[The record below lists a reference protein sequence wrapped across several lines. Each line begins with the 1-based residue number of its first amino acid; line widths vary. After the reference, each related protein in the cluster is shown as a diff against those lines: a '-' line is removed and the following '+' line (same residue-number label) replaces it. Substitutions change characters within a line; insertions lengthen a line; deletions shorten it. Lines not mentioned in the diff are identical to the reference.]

1 MTYDSTSTGDD
12 QIRSS
17 ASSGTKSTKTNLGVD
32 IVESHPPNSDPSSI
46 SFNTTNING
55 YKVHLNE
62 KIDISPEN
70 QKSTPPPNINNNVIT
85 DEHQT
90 ATSSTSTSNCENDAI
105 CYNQVLDDEI
115 RSRLDKLNA
124 LSDLI
129 NSLERQFDEANSL
142 FRETLKCST
151 DRLSSIAKA
160 LGYKYIRHARVY
172 HEAKSSV
179 EQTQSDCQKACIQF
193 EQANKDHQFAKKA
206 IKNAE
211 LKLKEIAGETANGVI
226 STPNVDVN
234 LVNTNFQELKL
245 AEVSKFG
252 KDGNNDTLIDQK
264 FDQNPQ
270 KSSSCDTEKNSS
282 IPIALESTLQTTTL
296 ANENVDQVTTSSVD
310 APNEPKNSTA
320 LVIDNAESNNQNDEK
335 LDLSPT
341 SIITYAAKLSEELN
355 QAINKLIEAEI
366 KRGQSERQH
375 LERANKLMIAQE
387 NLMKL
392 EREYGPAIRRSQL
405 YFDESKRFNAK
416 LDSVKKD
423 ICRISEEIL
432 AAKQAYARTL
442 SELEQ
447 FSDDLHDNSEVIV
460 AKQQPLSKN

>member
-17 ASSGTKSTKTNLGVD
+17 ASGGTKSTGSSLGVD
-32 IVESHPPNSDPSSI
+32 IVESHPSNSDSSSD
-46 SFNTTNING
+46 SFNTNING
-55 YKVHLNE
+55 YKAELNE
-62 KIDISPEN
+62 KIDISSESR
-70 QKSTPPPNINNNVIT
+70 KSTPSPNINNNVIT
-85 DEHQT
+85 DEHHT
-90 ATSSTSTSNCENDAI
+90 ATSSSSALNGENDAI

-160 LGYKYIRHARVY
+160 LGHKYIRHARVY
-172 HEAKSSV
+172 HEAKLSV
-179 EQTQSDCQKACIQF
+179 ERTQSDCQKACIQF

-206 IKNAE
+206 IRDAE
-211 LKLKEIAGETANGVI
+211 LKLKEVAEETANGVI
-226 STPNVDVN
+226 STPNVDINSVN
-234 LVNTNFQELKL
+234 VNFHELKL
-245 AEVSKFG
+245 AEASKLG
-252 KDGNNDTLIDQK
+252 KDGSNDSLIEQK
-264 FDQNPQ
+264 FDQGPK
-270 KSSSCDTEKNSS
+270 KSSSCDTETNSS
-282 IPIALESTLQTTTL
+282 IPITLESTLQTATI
-296 ANENVDQVTTSSVD
+296 ANENEDQVTTSSVD
-310 APNEPKNSTA
+310 APSEPENSTA
-320 LVIDNAESNNQNDEK
+320 HVLDNTESISQNDEK
-335 LDLSPT
+335 LNLSPT

-392 EREYGPAIRRSQL
+392 EREYGPSIRRSQL

-447 FSDDLHDNSEVIV
+447 FSDDLHDNSEVVV
-460 AKQQPLSKN
+460 AKRQTLSRN